1 MRIDA
6 RRSAILLLLSSFCYS
21 AVAQPITPFEFLGEA
36 VLPQGLDVD
45 GFRVGGIS
53 GLAWEPERDFYY
65 AVADD
70 PNDARFFIVRIDFG
84 DGRLG
89 SGDVTLDGAV
99 LLEDID
105 GRAFAPGSL
114 DPEGIAIDATGDL
127 YVASEAVRDRFPPF
141 IRKFTT
147 DGAHVGSLFVN
158 PLRYD
163 PRFSETRGA
172 QPSGG
177 FESLTVTA
185 DQRTLFAAV
194 ETALKQDAGGP
205 ERGHPTMVRILEYD
219 LVAGAPVAE
228 FAYPVGRQTLRP
240 DPPEAASGIG
250 LNDLLWIG
258 GSRFLS
264 LEREYAHGV
273 TDGDASRPVK
283 MYEVDTTG
291 ADNVIQRD
299 ALDGSE
305 NPVSKN
311 LVLDFDSLL
320 EAVKR
325 IGSHEAMVLGPTLAD
340 GRRVLVLVEDNDF
353 SRPTQVLAFAVSESM
368 FMDR

>member
-1 MRIDA
+1 M
-6 RRSAILLLLSSFCYS
+6 
-21 AVAQPITPFEFLGEA
+21 
-36 VLPQGLDVD
+36 LPQGLDVD
-45 GFRVGGIS
+45 GFRVAGIS
-53 GLAWEPERDFYY
+53 GLAWEAERDFYY

-70 PNDARFFIVRIDFG
+70 PHDARIFIVRVDLG
-84 DGRLG
+84 DERLD
-89 SGDVTLDGAV
+89 SGDVTVERAV

-105 GRAFAPGSL
+105 GHPFAPGSV
-114 DPEGIAIDATGDL
+114 DPEGVALDATGDL

-147 DGAHVGSLFVN
+147 NGAYVGSLFVN
-158 PLRYD
+158 PARYD

-172 QPSGG
+172 RPSGG
-177 FESLTVTA
+177 FESLTMTA
-185 DQRTLFAAV
+185 DQRTLFAAF

-205 ERGHPTMVRILEYD
+205 EREHPTMVRILEYD
-219 LVAGAPVAE
+219 LVANAPIAE

-258 GSRFLS
+258 GSHFLS

-273 TDGDASRPVK
+273 TEGDASRPVK
-283 MYEVDTTG
+283 MYVVDTTG
-291 ADNVIQRD
+291 ADNVILRD

-305 NPVSKN
+305 KPVSKK
-311 LVLDFDSLL
+311 LVLDFGSLL
-320 EAVKR
+320 GAVKR

-353 SRPTQVLAFAVSESM
+353 SRPTQVLAFAVSETM
-368 FMDR
+368 FRSR